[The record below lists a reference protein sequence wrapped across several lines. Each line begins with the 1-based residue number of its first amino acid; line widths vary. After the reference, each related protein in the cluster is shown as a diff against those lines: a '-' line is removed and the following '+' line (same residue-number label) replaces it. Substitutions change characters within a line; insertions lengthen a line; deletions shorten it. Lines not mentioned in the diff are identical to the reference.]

1 MTKRIRR
8 LILVRLLEM
17 PLKSSKRLGSDERGV
32 TGLDAA
38 IITIA
43 FAVVASVFA
52 FAALSTG
59 LFTTDRAKETVTAGL
74 SEARGTI
81 VLKGSMVATA
91 GVTGAAGTVDSLS
104 FLVTNAAAGEPI
116 DMTVGNTIVR
126 YTDKFQSVNL
136 NQTGEFTASQ
146 VGSGDG
152 DFLTETPEIFEIN
165 IPGMVALLATDLGVD
180 QTFAPEVIPPKGA
193 VLFIQR
199 TLPKSLEQ
207 ITTLD

>member
-8 LILVRLLEM
+8 LIMLGLMEM
-17 PLKSSKRLGSDERGV
+17 PLKSSMRLGSDERGV

-38 IITIA
+38 LITIA
-43 FAVVASVFA
+43 FVVGASVFA

-74 SEARGTI
+74 SEARGTM
-81 VLKGSMVATA
+81 VLKGSVVATA

-146 VGSGDG
+146 AGSGDG
-152 DFLTETPEIFEIN
+152 DFLLEAPEVFEIN
-165 IPGMVALLATDLGVD
+165 IPSMIDLLATDLAVD
-180 QTFAPEVIPPKGA
+180 QTFTLEVIPPKGA

-199 TLPKSLEQ
+199 TVPKSLEA